1 MNNAYKLK
9 RYAEENMSDVFSAI
23 GEDPDWEFIINSK
36 EKRENYAERLRNS
49 VTFVCFSQSKFC
61 GYIRAIVDNGMAL
74 YISELFVKP
83 ECRNQKIGQKL
94 IEQVKESNS
103 SLTVYALSDEDRYY
117 EKKGYKKIGSVFEI

>member
-1 MNNAYKLK
+1 MDNKFELK
-9 RYAEENMSDVFSAI
+9 PYAEDNLGDVLAAI
-23 GEDPDWEFIINSK
+23 GEDPEWDFIICSAS
-36 EKRENYAERLRNS
+36 KRENYAERLKNS
-49 VTFVCFSQSKFC
+49 ITYVCYSQLGFC
-61 GYIRAIVDNGMAL
+61 GYIRAIVDNGMAF

-94 IEQVKESNS
+94 IEKVKESNF